1 MMTMMTIPPLLAA
14 VVLASLNFG
23 TKAYSILPGFAKR
36 SSRTL
41 SPEMF
46 VATGRRTT
54 TRRGGSWSSFSLAS
68 TASSSTPTTTTT
80 TTTNEYSFIDTELR
94 GAAMKL
100 HTREQAPRE
109 GEATS
114 APAAEP
120 YVPTRDDYLA
130 FLVDSHH
137 VYAVLEDLCNSHD
150 ELVALRQ
157 TGLER
162 TDALANDITY
172 LCAAYGLNRPE
183 VGMPGR
189 NYAQLLQTLPIPA
202 LVCHYYNHYFA
213 HTAGGRM
220 IGKKMSQLLLDGT
233 TLHFY
238 KVRFIISARQCF
250 FGMNCEKKR
259 EREREREMFIA
270 WVVACMCG
278 RTKFF
283 GRPTDC

>member
-1 MMTMMTIPPLLAA
+1 MTMMTMLFPLAS
-14 VVLASLNFG
+14 VVLASLNIG
-23 TKAYSILPGFAKR
+23 TKAYSILPGSVAKR
-36 SSRTL
+36 STTRTWP
-41 SPEMF
+41 PETF
-46 VATGRRTT
+46 VAAATGHRTT
-54 TRRGGSWSSFSLAS
+54 TKPDGSSSSLAS
-68 TASSSTPTTTTT
+68 TASSTTPTTTTTT

-109 GEATS
+109 GEAATET
-114 APAAEP
+114 PAAEP

-130 FLVDSHH
+130 FLVDSYH
-137 VYAVLEDLCNSHD
+137 VYIVLEDLCNSHD

-162 TDALANDITY
+162 TNALALDITY
-172 LCAAYGLNRPE
+172 LCATYGLVRPE
-183 VGMPGR
+183 VGIPGR

-238 KVRFIISARQCF
+238 KVRCIISARRR
-250 FGMNCEKKR
+250 FGLELR
-259 EREREREMFIA
+259 ERDRDRERCLLRVLLLF
-270 WVVACMCG
+270 MC
-278 RTKFF
+278 
-283 GRPTDC
+283 